1 MNLKKMITPAALAMA
16 LAFGT
21 AGAASAQDRRHDN
34 RGRSQENARA
44 QNSQPQRAQ
53 NSQPQRAQNS
63 QPQRGQTEQAVPR
76 NFNAAPRTFT
86 AQPRQDIRRDDRSR
100 GFDNRGFDN
109 RGFDNRGFDRGFSAS
124 VVRGRVYSPRLIYPR
139 AYRPGSSLGV
149 GVFFGNPLPYRYA
162 YPAYGYDYGY
172 GSVAPAAAYGAIS
185 FALNPGDAAVYV
197 DGTYVGV
204 ARSFEDGARPL
215 SLAAG
220 THRIELDA
228 PGYEPVTFEVN
239 VVPGQLIPY
248 EGSLQ
253 PAY

>member
-34 RGRSQENARA
+34 RGRSQDNA
-44 QNSQPQRAQ
+44 RAQ

-86 AQPRQDIRRDDRSR
+86 AQPRQDIRRDDRS
-100 GFDNRGFDN
+100 RGFDN

-228 PGYEPVTFEVN
+228 PGYEPVAFEVN

>member
-34 RGRSQENARA
+34 RGRSQDNARA
-44 QNSQPQRAQ
+44 QNSQPPRAQNSQPPRAQ
-53 NSQPQRAQNS
+53 NSQPQ
-63 QPQRGQTEQAVPR
+63 QRGQTEQAVPR

-86 AQPRQDIRRDDRSR
+86 TQPRQEIRRDDRSR

-109 RGFDNRGFDRGFSAS
+109 RGFDRGFSAPI
-124 VVRGRVYSPRLIYPR
+124 VRGRVYSPRLIYPR
-139 AYRPGSSLGV
+139 VYRPGFSLGF
-149 GVFFGNPLPYRYA
+149 GVFFGSPRPYRYA
-162 YPAYGYDYGY
+162 YPASGYDYGY

-228 PGYEPVTFEVN
+228 PGYEPVAFEVN